1 MNEAHAFFLLESMV
15 TTTQIKRYAWVV
27 ELLVDNASGLT
38 INEFEIEWAKSSL
51 SNFGKEKLERRGWYR
66 CFYDIGMIYG
76 ILIEVEKH
84 GENSLWTI
92 INPEVLKGKDIQQWM
107 LACVAHRNLLEEC
120 LGMYNRIDIE
130 GFPSENGMLEPV
142 TRAMKNNCK
151 MEVIYKRYGHNPKRH
166 IVEPYFIKT
175 YNHRFYVL
183 CKFDTGNFFT
193 LSFDRILEVK
203 VLKGHFNFP
212 NNLFAEDFFVN
223 SFGVMIPPGDVK
235 PLDIILRAKS
245 DERFYLKDIPLHG
258 SQQIVREEL
267 EYVDF
272 SYHIIP
278 TEDFIGAVMQQGDRL
293 EVIAPEEFRNKVKTR
308 LEKAY
313 YQYLAS

>member
-1 MNEAHAFFLLESMV
+1 M
-15 TTTQIKRYAWVV
+15 
-27 ELLVDNASGLT
+27 LVDNASGLT

-51 SNFGKEKLERRGWYR
+51 SNFGKEKLERRAWYK

-151 MEVIYKRYGHNPKRH
+151 MEVIYKRYGHNPK
-166 IVEPYFIKT
+166 IK
-175 YNHRFYVL
+175 R
-183 CKFDTGNFFT
+183 G
-193 LSFDRILEVK
+193 
-203 VLKGHFNFP
+203 
-212 NNLFAEDFFVN
+212 
-223 SFGVMIPPGDVK
+223 
-235 PLDIILRAKS
+235 
-245 DERFYLKDIPLHG
+245 
-258 SQQIVREEL
+258 
-267 EYVDF
+267 
-272 SYHIIP
+272 
-278 TEDFIGAVMQQGDRL
+278 
-293 EVIAPEEFRNKVKTR
+293 
-308 LEKAY
+308 
-313 YQYLAS
+313 

>member
-27 ELLVDNASGLT
+27 ELLVRRAGGLT
-38 INEFEIEWAKSSL
+38 INEIELEWAKSSL
-51 SNFGKEKLERRGWYR
+51 SDFGKNTIERRAWYK

-76 ILIEVEKH
+76 ILIEVENH
-84 GENSLWTI
+84 AENSTWSI

-183 CKFDTGNFFT
+183 CKFDT
-193 LSFDRILEVK
+193 
-203 VLKGHFNFP
+203 
-212 NNLFAEDFFVN
+212 
-223 SFGVMIPPGDVK
+223 
-235 PLDIILRAKS
+235 
-245 DERFYLKDIPLHG
+245 
-258 SQQIVREEL
+258 
-267 EYVDF
+267 
-272 SYHIIP
+272 
-278 TEDFIGAVMQQGDRL
+278 
-293 EVIAPEEFRNKVKTR
+293 
-308 LEKAY
+308 
-313 YQYLAS
+313 